1 MGTSEKRHRA
11 RANPGWLWYPKDME
25 TAHTLRSE
33 NLDWDKRSMSFHV
46 DASTLYLLPGLPMP
60 RTLEVVSHRTGRTA
74 RYELHDREMAG
85 GDVVRWNYRPADGDT
100 AAQTTRGVSI
110 WNT

>member
-1 MGTSEKRHRA
+1 
-11 RANPGWLWYPKDME
+11 ME

-33 NLDWDKRSMSFHV
+33 NLDWDATSKRFHV
-46 DASTLYLLPGLPMP
+46 DASTLLLLPGLPMP

-74 RYELHDREMAG
+74 RYEFLGASTVE
-85 GDVVRWNYRPADGDT
+85 GDIVRWDYRPADGDT
-100 AAQTTRGVSI
+100 AAQTTRGVVI

>member
-1 MGTSEKRHRA
+1 
-11 RANPGWLWYPKDME
+11 ME

-33 NLDWDKRSMSFHV
+33 NLDWDKQSMRFHV
-46 DASTLYLLPGLPMP
+46 DASTLCLLPGLPMP

-74 RYELHDREMAG
+74 RYEFLGASTVE
-85 GDVVRWNYRPADGDT
+85 GDIVRWDYRPADGDT
-100 AAQTTRGVSI
+100 AAQTTRGVVI